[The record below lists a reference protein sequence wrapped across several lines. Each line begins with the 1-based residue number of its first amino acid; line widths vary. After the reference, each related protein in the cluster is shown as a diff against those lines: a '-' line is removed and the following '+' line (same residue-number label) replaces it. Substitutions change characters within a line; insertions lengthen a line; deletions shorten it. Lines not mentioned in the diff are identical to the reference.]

1 MKLSKVFFIAATLLV
16 VSGCSNSTTEQS
28 SIAEQDGETS
38 SAVQISDQSSN
49 DDRNSETSS
58 AVQSS
63 EQSSSSD
70 GNSET
75 LSTVQT
81 SELPQNSS
89 TVTSTGKIADFAGLG
104 EQTFVPGNL
113 TINAKICFCSEFLC
127 AADGEAFFT
136 NFADHEY
143 LYKVTE
149 SGSELVIEKPAYHI
163 NYFDSKLYFLSSD
176 SVSAD
181 NIDFVGTMYCYDLKT
196 GACETLC
203 DEEVHS
209 LTVCAEGIYYS
220 VLNAKESNGYS
231 YQSRMMSFDGNSQNC
246 FYDPAFRYGEY
257 LVMPDKIVDMTKEEN
272 IAQPSY
278 NDVIPFTEY
287 EKMRGSCIYG
297 ENLFFFNVDNDLV
310 ILNLRDGTTLSVLK
324 NKIGELVGDASASI
338 GDYTVCGG
346 KLYISDSSCKLV
358 IVDLETAQ
366 ATIKLVSECG
376 GKIIDRLY
384 TDGENIYALLRNYQY
399 SAPEVVR
406 LTENGSQYIAEKL

>member
-1 MKLSKVFFIAATLLV
+1 MKLSKAFFIAAALLV

-28 SIAEQDGETS
+28 SIA
-38 SAVQISDQSSN
+38 
-49 DDRNSETSS
+49 DRNGETSS

-63 EQSSSSD
+63 EQSSIAD
-70 GNSET
+70 RNSET
-75 LSTVQT
+75 SSAVQT
-81 SELPQNSS
+81 SEPPQNSS
-89 TVTSTGKIADFAGLG
+89 TVTSTVTSTDKIADFADLG

-113 TINAKICFCSEFLC
+113 TINTKLGFQSEFLC
-127 AADGEAFFT
+127 AADGEVFFT

-143 LYKVTE
+143 LYKITE
-149 SGSELVIEKPAYHI
+149 SGSELVIEKPAYNI
-163 NYFDSKLYFLSSD
+163 NYFDGKLYFLSSD

-181 NIDFVGTMYCYDLKT
+181 DIHFLGSIYCYDLKT
-196 GACETLC
+196 GACEMLC

-209 LTVCAEGIYYS
+209 LTVCAEGIYYF

-278 NDVIPFTEY
+278 NDVIPFSSEY
-287 EKMRGSCIYG
+287 ANVVGSCIYG
-297 ENLFFFNVDNDLV
+297 ENLVFFTADKDLV

-324 NKIGELVGDASASI
+324 SKIGELVSDDTASI

-358 IVDLETAQ
+358 IVDLETMQ
-366 ATIKLVSECG
+366 ATKKLVDECG

-384 TDGENIYALLRNYQY
+384 TDGENIYALLRNTRY

-406 LTENGSQYIAEKL
+406 LTDNGSQYIAEKL

>member
-1 MKLSKVFFIAATLLV
+1 MKLSKAFFIAAALLV

-28 SIAEQDGETS
+28 SIADRNSETS
-38 SAVQISDQSSN
+38 SSVQSSEQSSIGGG
-49 DDRNSETSS
+49 NSETSS
-58 AVQSS
+58 AVQ
-63 EQSSSSD
+63 
-70 GNSET
+70 
-75 LSTVQT
+75 T
-81 SELPQNSS
+81 SEPPQNSS
-89 TVTSTGKIADFAGLG
+89 TVTSTGKIADFADLG

-113 TINAKICFCSEFLC
+113 TINTKLGFQSEFLC
-127 AADGEAFFT
+127 AADGEVFFT

-143 LYKVTE
+143 LYKITE
-149 SGSELVIEKPAYHI
+149 SGSELVIEKPAYNI
-163 NYFDSKLYFLSSD
+163 NYFDGKLYFLSSD

-181 NIDFVGTMYCYDLKT
+181 DIHFLGSIYCYDFKT
-196 GACETLC
+196 GACEMLC

-209 LTVCAEGIYYS
+209 LTVCAEGIYYF

-272 IAQPSY
+272 IAQPSF
-278 NDVIPFTEY
+278 NDVIPFSSEY
-287 EKMRGSCIYG
+287 ANVVGSCIYG
-297 ENLFFFNVDNDLV
+297 ENLFFFNADKDLV

-324 NKIGELVGDASASI
+324 NKIGELVGDDSASI

-358 IVDLETAQ
+358 SVDLETMQ

-376 GKIIDRLY
+376 GKIINRLY
-384 TDGENIYALLRNYQY
+384 TDGENIYALLRNTRY

-406 LTENGSQYIAEKL
+406 LNDNGSQYIAEKL